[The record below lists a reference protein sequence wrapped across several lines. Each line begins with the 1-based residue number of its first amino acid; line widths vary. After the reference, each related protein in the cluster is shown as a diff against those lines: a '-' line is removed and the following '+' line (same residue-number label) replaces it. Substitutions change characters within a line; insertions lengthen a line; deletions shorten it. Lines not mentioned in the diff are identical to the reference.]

1 MEIKMEFPLT
11 SNDMDNIHI
20 EQMSS
25 TKDTDMKKHQLGE
38 LIFSLERNIREQQSI
53 LERMKQLYYYG

>member
-1 MEIKMEFPLT
+1 MEFPLT